1 MADSGRP
8 VERPAHLSAERRQQ
22 AQQST
27 RSWRQACGLSQ
38 KDMAARVHVSEATYR
53 SWENGRG
60 TYVGPTRAQ
69 ADELDKALLRL
80 LPDGYGEGDAFDVWG
95 WPRERDIS
103 YQRVVQLLHSTGF
116 AVPRPQANG
125 RVPVSVLWVHRVRSA
140 SLVHGVFS
148 LAAAAITRAGI
159 PVLLLLDDSGL
170 PDNTRR
176 QQCADFEA
184 QVREWVGF
192 ASGMNERLT
201 TRLYSSVLTDDYLS
215 RRGWPAVIEYIDR
228 QSNVLEFLLASK
240 VISPQQYDND
250 AEEAVLA
257 FLQNHER
264 INAEQ
269 LLTPLRNW
277 LVFETEVARIAA
289 GPSATAAD
297 TVITLGGEDE
307 WILWDLWH
315 RGCRDELSSRVQH
328 IFLRPMPTPRRQ
340 TWDEHAL
347 MVRTA
352 TKDRLAAYLAK
363 RTAEDGHSDLVEWMH
378 RSAVLLP
385 AALNPGFGE
394 AHPELAA
401 MAAPL
406 RASGDEL
413 SRITKAVANAVV
425 EWFTV

>member
-1 MADSGRP
+1 MAESGRP

-22 AQQST
+22 AQLAT
-27 RSWRQACGLSQ
+27 RSWRQACGRSQ
-38 KDMAARVHVSEATYR
+38 KDMATALHVSEATYR
-53 SWENGRG
+53 SWENGKG
-60 TYVGPTRAQ
+60 PYDGPTSAQ
-69 ADELDKALLRL
+69 ADELDKALRRL
-80 LPDGYGEGDAFDVWG
+80 LPDGYAEGDALDVWG
-95 WPRERDIS
+95 WPRQRDFS
-103 YQRVVQLLHSTGF
+103 YPQVLQLLDSTGF
-116 AVPRPQANG
+116 DIQLEASG
-125 RVPVSVLWVHRVRSA
+125 RVPASVLWVHRVRSA

-176 QQCADFEA
+176 RQCAEFEA
-184 QVREWVGF
+184 QVREWLGF
-192 ASGMNERLT
+192 ASGVNERLT
-201 TRLYSSVLTDDYLS
+201 ARLYSAVLTDDYLS
-215 RRGWPAVIEYIDR
+215 RRGWPAVTEYIDR

-240 VISPQQYDND
+240 VISPQLYDND

-264 INAEQ
+264 IGAEQ

-289 GPSATAAD
+289 GPSISAAD

-328 IFLRPMPTPRRQ
+328 IFLKPMPTPRRQ

-352 TKDRLAAYLAK
+352 TKDRLAAYLTK
-363 RTAEDGHSDLVEWMH
+363 RTAEDGHADLVKWLH

-385 AALNPGFGE
+385 AALNPSFGA
-394 AHPELAA
+394 AHAELAGVDA
-401 MAAPL
+401 PVRAA
-406 RASGDEL
+406 GDEL
-413 SRITKAVANAVV
+413 SRITKSVASAVV
-425 EWFTV
+425 EWFAV

>member
-27 RSWRQACGLSQ
+27 RGWRQACGLSQ
-38 KDMAARVHVSEATYR
+38 KDMAARLHVSETTYR
-53 SWENGRG
+53 SWENGKG
-60 TYVGPTRAQ
+60 PYVGPTRMQ
-69 ADELDKALLRL
+69 ADELDKALQRL
-80 LPDGYGEGDAFDVWG
+80 LPDGYAEGDAFDVWG

-116 AVPRPQANG
+116 NVRQLQTNG
-125 RVPVSVLWVHRVRSA
+125 RVPVSVLWVHRVRAA

-148 LAAAAITRAGI
+148 LAAAAITRAGV

-170 PDNTRR
+170 PANTRR
-176 QQCADFEA
+176 HQCAEFEA

-192 ASGMNERLT
+192 ASGINERLT
-201 TRLYSSVLTDDYLS
+201 TRLYSDVLTDDYLS
-215 RRGWPAVIEYIDR
+215 RRGWPAVVEYIDR

-240 VISPQQYDND
+240 VISPQHYDND
-250 AEEAVLA
+250 AEDAVLA

-289 GPSATAAD
+289 GPSVSAAD
-297 TVITLGGEDE
+297 RVVTLGGEDE
-307 WILWDLWH
+307 FILWDLWH

-328 IFLRPMPTPRRQ
+328 VFLRTMPTPRRQ
-340 TWDEHAL
+340 TWEEHAL
-347 MVRTA
+347 IVRTA
-352 TKDRLAAYLAK
+352 TKDRLAAYLTK
-363 RTAEDGHSDLVEWMH
+363 RTAEDGHADLVEWLH

-394 AHPELAA
+394 AHPELAEVET
-401 MAAPL
+401 PL
-406 RASGDEL
+406 RASGVEL
-413 SRITKAVANAVV
+413 SRITKAVASAVV